1 MEFDKAV
8 GDLFRVEM
16 PPAELAYPRR
26 VNHIAAVREV
36 VQARGRSGV
45 LPQSGDIRNVI
56 GKDLVIL
63 QSQQRVQQAG
73 FAKIL
78 IRSVS
83 ASSSGFRP
91 SCVRLETIST
101 R

>member
-16 PPAELAYPRR
+16 PQAELAYARR

-36 VQARGRSGV
+36 VQARGRGGV

-56 GKDLVIL
+56 GEDLVIM
-63 QSQQRVQQAG
+63 QAQQRVQQAG
-73 FAKIL
+73 FAY
-78 IRSVS
+78 
-83 ASSSGFRP
+83 P
-91 SCVRLETIST
+91 
-101 R
+101 